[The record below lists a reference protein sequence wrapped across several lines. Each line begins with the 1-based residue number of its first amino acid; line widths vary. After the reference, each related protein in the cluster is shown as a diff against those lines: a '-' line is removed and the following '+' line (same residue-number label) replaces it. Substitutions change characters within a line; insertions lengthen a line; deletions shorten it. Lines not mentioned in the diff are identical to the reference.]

1 MTMLLPHCMSP
12 LLAQSGHQRHPGGAA
27 APAHPRNEGGVW
39 PTIRLSTAQI
49 LVHVG
54 DDVRCGTRIMRVG
67 VIGAATLTL
76 LFVLFAAPSF
86 HAQAREERLVP
97 PLPIPHVNR
106 TVAIHL
112 PAAASSQPQPRSRPA
127 TTAPGPLIPPKRT
140 LVPIN
145 D

>member
-1 MTMLLPHCMSP
+1 
-12 LLAQSGHQRHPGGAA
+12 
-27 APAHPRNEGGVW
+27 
-39 PTIRLSTAQI
+39 
-49 LVHVG
+49 
-54 DDVRCGTRIMRVG
+54 MRVG

-112 PAAASSQPQPRSRPA
+112 PGASSSQPRSRPA
-127 TTAPGPLIPPKRT
+127 TTAPAPPVPPKRT

>member
-1 MTMLLPHCMSP
+1 MRVRPHVRFWHK
-12 LLAQSGHQRHPGGAA
+12 ADISGIRVGQP
-27 APAHPRNEGGVW
+27 PRLILEIEGGVW

-127 TTAPGPLIPPKRT
+127 TTAPAPLIPPKRT

>member
-1 MTMLLPHCMSP
+1 MSAFDP
-12 LLAQSGHQRHPGGAA
+12 KRTSAASGWGGRPGSSS
-27 APAHPRNEGGVW
+27 EIEVGVW
-39 PTIRLSTAQI
+39 PTIRLSTAKI

-127 TTAPGPLIPPKRT
+127 TTAPAPLIPPKRT

>member
-1 MTMLLPHCMSP
+1 M
-12 LLAQSGHQRHPGGAA
+12 
-27 APAHPRNEGGVW
+27 
-39 PTIRLSTAQI
+39 
-49 LVHVG
+49 
-54 DDVRCGTRIMRVG
+54 
-67 VIGAATLTL
+67 VIGAATLALSFAL
-76 LFVLFAAPSF
+76 LAASPF

-106 TVAIHL
+106 TVAIHV

-127 TTAPGPLIPPKRT
+127 TTAPSPPVLTPKRT

>member
-1 MTMLLPHCMSP
+1 M
-12 LLAQSGHQRHPGGAA
+12 GGSHAFSRVGWTIQGERQ
-27 APAHPRNEGGVW
+27 PRLILEIDVAVW
-39 PTIRLSTAQI
+39 PTVRLSTAQI
-49 LVHVG
+49 LVNVVTMCAAG
-54 DDVRCGTRIMRVG
+54 RGSRGVV

-76 LFVLFAAPSF
+76 SFALLAAPPF

-112 PAAASSQPQPRSRPA
+112 PAAASSQPLPRSRPA
-127 TTAPGPLIPPKRT
+127 TTAPSPPVPPKRT